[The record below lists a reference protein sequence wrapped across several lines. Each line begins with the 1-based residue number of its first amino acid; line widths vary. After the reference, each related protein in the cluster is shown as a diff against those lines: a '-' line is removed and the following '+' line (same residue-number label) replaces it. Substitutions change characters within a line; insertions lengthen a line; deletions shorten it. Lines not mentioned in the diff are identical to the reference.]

1 MKLKKTKT
9 GWEASH
15 GPFMRFEA
23 VRSLSGIEIKAT
35 HRGMEFRLEAKS
47 IADAERKIAAF
58 VSASIAEINADREIR
73 QAEFADF
80 HAAQAQAK
88 CVHVWVDQPITDR
101 LNIVSHSNC
110 SKCGESKIVPRSN

>member
-15 GPFMRFEA
+15 GPFMHFNA
-23 VRSLSGIEIKAT
+23 VKTLAGIEIKAT
-35 HRGMEFRLEAKS
+35 HQGMEFRLEAKS

-110 SKCGESKIVPRSN
+110 SKCGESKVIPRSN